1 MHPLKDKVAFVTG
14 AGGERGIGREVAMQ
28 LARDGADVVVND
40 VRSGPDKAGG
50 WGGLAQ
56 VVEEIRA
63 LGREALGVVGDVG
76 DSQSVAEM
84 VRQAIGRF
92 GKIDILVNNAGARA
106 GRDRVAVVDL
116 DESDWDR
123 VLRINIKGTFL
134 CSREVARSMLAGHIA
149 GRIINMSST
158 AGKTGRATYA
168 AYASSKFAVI
178 GFTQSLAQE
187 LAPHGITVNAICP
200 SLIATERIDD
210 LAQVQAPDATRT
222 GEQRAALVARA
233 TSLSPLGR
241 MASVGD
247 VANVAAFLASD
258 KASYL
263 TGLAINVAGGAEVH

>member
-1 MHPLKDKVAFVTG
+1 L
-14 AGGERGIGREVAMQ
+14 
-28 LARDGADVVVND
+28 L
-40 VRSGPDKAGG
+40 
-50 WGGLAQ
+50 Q
-56 VVEEIRA
+56 VVDEIRA

-76 DSQSVAEM
+76 DSQSVAAM
-84 VRQAIGRF
+84 VSQAIGRF
-92 GKIDILVNNAGARA
+92 EKIDILVNNAGARA

-116 DESDWDR
+116 EESDWDR
-123 VLRINIKGTFL
+123 VQRINIKGTFL

-210 LAQVQAPDATRT
+210 LAQVQAPDAMRT
-222 GEQRAALVARA
+222 GEQRAAIVARA
-233 TSLSPLGR
+233 TSLSALGR
-241 MASVGD
+241 MASVSD